1 MLPDNSSVCHSSVDP
16 VSWVHFDYG
25 FRVRFMKARGTEFQ
39 TLFADVMSK
48 AYGEDFAPSGTWG
61 REGDLKCDGYLH
73 SERTVFAVYAPKD
86 FNKQS
91 KAKQKLRG
99 DHVGA
104 CGSWLSHMSAW
115 VVVHNADPSLSAPML
130 KFLLQ
135 LEATQPGVTV
145 RDWSLD
151 RLRDVLRRLT
161 RRDLVEILGDVPD
174 ASDLATITQADVKR
188 AVEDLAVFLDR
199 SEKPAASADDLR
211 TVPAEKIRFNRLNQ
225 TAGQLLNLGRIHSRK
240 IHEYFEGHTDPYLAD
255 AVVDAF
261 KMRYDHLVATGLHPD
276 DIFSDLTSFAGWR
289 HKDRRVSVAGLS
301 VVAYLFE
308 ACHIFE
314 RPRELPPS
322 TDAHAASN

>member
-1 MLPDNSSVCHSSVDP
+1 MPDNGSTCHPSVDS
-16 VSWVHFDYG
+16 VSWVHFDYS

-39 TLFADVMSK
+39 TLFGDVMGK
-48 AYGEDFAPSGTWG
+48 AYQEDFAPSGTWG
-61 REGDLKCDGYLH
+61 AEGDLKCDGYLH
-73 SERTVFAVYAPKD
+73 SDRTVFAVYAPKD
-86 FNKQS
+86 FSRQA
-91 KAKQKLRG
+91 KAKEKLRG

-104 CGSWLSHMSAW
+104 CASWLSHMSAW
-115 VVVHNADPSLSAPML
+115 VVVHNADPSLPAPML

-135 LEATQPGVTV
+135 LEATQPAVKV
-145 RDWSLD
+145 RDWGLD
-151 RLRDVLRRLT
+151 KLRDQLRRLT

-188 AVEDLAVFLDR
+188 AVEDLAVYLER
-199 SEKPAASADDLR
+199 SDKPAATVEDLR
-211 TVPAEKIRFNRLNQ
+211 VVPAEKVRFNRLNQ

-255 AVVDAF
+255 AVVRAF
-261 KMRYDHLVATGLHPD
+261 KSRYDDLIATGLHPD

-314 RPRELPPS
+314 RPRELPP
-322 TDAHAASN
+322 TADPHATSN